1 MGAWSV
7 EPFGNDVA
15 ADWAWDLEEETDW
28 DVIEDA
34 LQDAL
39 EDVDDIDHETAVIA
53 IAAAEVVAHGLGH
66 ATQRDAYTEEVE
78 AFVRRAGCPNQD
90 VVLLALAALTAA
102 TGPGSELA
110 QQWDSAGDTGWDEAI
125 EHLRSALSV

>member
-15 ADWAWDLEEETDW
+15 ADWAWELEDESDW
-28 DVIEDA
+28 GVIEDA
-34 LQDAL
+34 LNDAL
-39 EDVDDIDHETAVIA
+39 EDVDDVDQETAIIA
-53 IAAAEVVAHGLGH
+53 IAAAEVIAHGRGR

-78 AFVRRAGCPNQD
+78 AFVSRAGQPD
-90 VVLLALAALTAA
+90 PDLVLLALAAVTAA

-110 QQWDSAGDTGWDEAI
+110 AQWASAGDTGWSEAI
-125 EHLRSALSV
+125 DDLRNALTA